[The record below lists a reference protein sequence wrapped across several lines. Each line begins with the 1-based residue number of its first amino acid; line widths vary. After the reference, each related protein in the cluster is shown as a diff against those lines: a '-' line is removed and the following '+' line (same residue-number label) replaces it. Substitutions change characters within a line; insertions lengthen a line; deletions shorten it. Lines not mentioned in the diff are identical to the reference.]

1 MRTESW
7 YARNDV
13 KYKTKKQ
20 SPEKCYRGFFQNL
33 QTAKNIARITRKG
46 FYMSKIFRKIWKSFW
61 TPILNNIIIQWI
73 LVIVLAGITW
83 FIFLTS
89 RHRFT
94 NTKSL
99 KNYRKKPVVFVF
111 FHGRC
116 AMLSPVIK
124 CARIR
129 AYCVAS
135 RHKDGRIMAR
145 LQRLFGMRA
154 IYGSTSD
161 GAVAVLRAG
170 VRVMRE
176 KHVSMCVPVDGP
188 SGPSL
193 HVQDGA
199 LYFARMTGAPIVP
212 CCFSASRPIYMN
224 RWDKFMIPKLFGT
237 ISCDIGEPVYIDST
251 LKGDAFEQKRKEIEE
266 IMIAQLRKM
275 DAEFNLPIIE
285 SGLNATD
292 YKNKMRNKN
301 IRQ

>member
-1 MRTESW
+1 M
-7 YARNDV
+7 
-13 KYKTKKQ
+13 YK
-20 SPEKCYRGFFQNL
+20 FL
-33 QTAKNIARITRKG
+33 RKL
-46 FYMSKIFRKIWKSFW
+46 WKGFW
-61 TPILNNIIIQWI
+61 TPILHNSALQW
-73 LVIVLAGITW
+73 VIVVLLAGMTW

-89 RHRFT
+89 RHKFT

-124 CARIR
+124 SARIKS
-129 AYCVAS
+129 YCVAS

-145 LQRLFGMRA
+145 LQRLFGLKA

-161 GAVAVLRAG
+161 GAVAVLREG
-170 VRVMRE
+170 VKVMKKE
-176 KHVSMCVPVDGP
+176 NVSMCVPVDGP

-193 HVQDGA
+193 RLQDGA

-212 CCFSASRPIYMN
+212 VCFSCSRPVYMN

-237 ISCDIGEPVYIDST
+237 VSCRIGKPIYIDSK
-251 LKGDAFEQKRKEIEE
+251 LRGEEFEKKRAEIEK
-266 IMIAQLRKM
+266 IMVKQMYEM
-275 DAEFNLPIIE
+275 DAEFNLPKIE

-292 YKNKMRNKN
+292 YKRHAREKK
-301 IRQ
+301 